1 MICARLDLLLLSI
14 KLFTNYRICICWK
27 FAATLK
33 RIPCTLVEPRM
44 LRDKVL
50 LPELFRYCF
59 DTYVA
64 VLCLTRWSL
73 IYRLLGFVFSAFF
86 SLCGRL
92 SVSSSYPL
100 TSKPVLF
107 FESLDLSVAL
117 SCHKS
122 TQIGLTAFHIK
133 CI

>member
-1 MICARLDLLLLSI
+1 MICARSNLLLLSI
-14 KLFTNYRICICWK
+14 ELFDYYRIGICWTL
-27 FAATLK
+27 AATFQ
-33 RIPCTLVEPRM
+33 RFPCTVVEPGM
-44 LRDKVL
+44 LRDKVF
-50 LPELFRYCF
+50 LPVLFKYCF
-59 DTYVA
+59 GAYET
-64 VLCLTRWSL
+64 VLRLTQWPL
-73 IYRLLGFVFSAFF
+73 VYRLLGLIISAFF

-92 SVSSSYPL
+92 PVSSSYPF

-122 TQIGLTAFHIK
+122 TQVGLTAFHFK